1 MKKLTLEDLP
11 WKDAGTTVDLT
22 DLQERSPLL
31 KHIDE
36 MQKEL
41 YKHHQGGLGI
51 QPTVFSV
58 PIRGDE
64 LHEFLNAVPELQPI
78 ERPLVAPDVEASM
91 KAALR
96 RSKLSTQISEIDY
109 EVFEKIIFAKVFD
122 LKDIIPNFSRQT
134 TLVMSSKQQAD
145 TFYERYIKPI
155 NEPKVKPSP
164 LNQAIQNHLNKES
177 DND

>member
-31 KHIDE
+31 RHIDE

-41 YKHHQGGLGI
+41 SKYHQGSLGI
-51 QPTVFSV
+51 QPTVFGV
-58 PIRGDE
+58 PMCVDE

-78 ERPLVAPDVEASM
+78 EKPPMAPDVEASM

-109 EVFEKIIFAKVFD
+109 EVFEKIMFAKVFD
-122 LKDIIPNFSRQT
+122 LKDMPPNFSRQT

-155 NEPKVKPSP
+155 NKPKVKPSP

>member
-1 MKKLTLEDLP
+1 MQKFKPENLP

-31 KHIDE
+31 KHIDG

-91 KAALR
+91 KAVLR

-109 EVFEKIIFAKVFD
+109 EVLEKIIFAKVFD
-122 LKDIIPNFSRQT
+122 LKDILPNFSRQT

>member
-41 YKHHQGGLGI
+41 SKYHQGSLGI

-78 ERPLVAPDVEASM
+78 ERVSMAPDVEASM

-109 EVFEKIIFAKVFD
+109 EVLEKIIFAKVFD
-122 LKDIIPNFSRQT
+122 LKDILPNFSRQT

-155 NEPKVKPSP
+155 NKPKVKPSP